1 MNFIKTIT
9 ATAILLG
16 AMAQAQAGAIIT
28 DGNVKL
34 GVDDYGNLN
43 IGGDIGSVTGT
54 TAVGLRY
61 LTANG
66 EYESTSHGCLCEGW
80 GVAIADNNTAG
91 YANNS
96 AGTAGLAVDAFSSTA
111 TTASSTTLMG
121 SALKITHSFALAAE
135 TANLFRVKVTIENTS
150 GADINNLLY
159 RRTFDWD
166 TDPSPFSEFVTI
178 GGTAAATAVLAASND
193 GFCSSNPLSG
203 CAGMGY
209 TGDFTTLSADDQ
221 GANFDFDFGALV
233 AGGTYSF
240 DIFYGAAN
248 NKTAALNALGQVGA
262 EVYSLGWSGWDAN
275 QDGTSDNG
283 SEATPTFIFG
293 FSGVGGV
300 ALPDPTDVP
309 APAPVLML
317 GLGLFG
323 LAMSR
328 RQRKAA

>member
-1 MNFIKTIT
+1 MKFIKTIT

-16 AMAQAQAGAIIT
+16 AMAQAQAAAIIT

-43 IGGDIGSVTGT
+43 IGGGIASVTGT

-66 EYESTSHGCLCEGW
+66 EYEATSHGCLCEGW
-80 GVAIADNNTAG
+80 GVAIADNNTSG

-96 AGTAGLAVDAFSSTA
+96 SGTAGLTVDAFSSTA
-111 TTASSTTLMG
+111 STASSTTLMG
-121 SALKITHSFALAAE
+121 SALKITHSFTLAAE
-135 TANLFRVKVTIENTS
+135 TANLYRVKVTIENTS

-166 TDPSPFSEFVTI
+166 TDPSPFNEYVTI
-178 GGTAAATAVLAASND
+178 GGTAAATAVLAANSN
-193 GFCSSNPLSG
+193 GFCSSNPLDACSG
-203 CAGMGY
+203 SFS
-209 TGDFTTLSADDQ
+209 GDFVAAGPTDH
-221 GANFDFDFGALV
+221 GANFDFDFGALT
-233 AGGTYSF
+233 AGGSYSF
-240 DIFYGAAN
+240 DIFYGAAD

-262 EVYSLGWSGWDAN
+262 EVYSLGWSGNDAN
-275 QDGTSDNG
+275 QDGFGDNG
-283 SEATPTFIFG
+283 GATPTFIFG

>member
-1 MNFIKTIT
+1 MKFIKTLT

-16 AMAQAQAGAIIT
+16 AMAQANASAIIT

-66 EYESTSHGCLCEGW
+66 EYEATSHGCLCEGW
-80 GVAIADNNTAG
+80 GVAIADNNTSG
-91 YANNS
+91 YANNA
-96 AGTAGLAVDAFSSTA
+96 AGTAGLSVDSFSSTA
-111 TTASSTTLMG
+111 STASSTTLMG

-166 TDPSPFSEFVTI
+166 TDPSPFNEYVTI

-203 CAGMGY
+203 CPGSVS
-209 TGDFTTLSADDQ
+209 GDFVAAGPTDH

-240 DIFYGAAN
+240 DIFYGAAS
-248 NKTAALNALGQVGA
+248 NKTAALNALGEVGA
-262 EVYSLGWSGWDAN
+262 EVYSLGWSGLDAN

-283 SEATPTFIFG
+283 SDATPTFIFG

-309 APAPVLML
+309 APAPVLLL